1 MPRKNV
7 IARTLPVGELKQRE
21 SSLAQVNMALIMLPI
36 NVLVLFQL
44 IPKLICT
51 NNWDTINEPI
61 ETNPENEILES
72 NPTLDNEKS
81 ELGNVMYI
89 HMSS

>member
-44 IPKLICT
+44 ITKLICT